1 MKMERIT
8 VLDTETTGQDIDEHE
23 IIEIAWKVY
32 ENRNGRWFCY
42 RYGEYKT
49 TPQHIETADPEAL
62 EINGYTEFGWK
73 DSVHLSRVLLEM
85 IEDIE
90 NSDLLVGHNLIFD
103 LFFIVKHCKIFGFDI
118 PNFPKYIDTRYE
130 GEQLKKLGKLEKSPN
145 LRRLCEHYEVEVEG
159 REHTA
164 LVDCDRTF
172 EVYRNLEDDLER
184 LSMWTYDNPYDF
196 NSFAKHKP

>member
-1 MKMERIT
+1 
-8 VLDTETTGQDIDEHE
+8 
-23 IIEIAWKVY
+23 
-32 ENRNGRWFCY
+32 
-42 RYGEYKT
+42 
-49 TPQHIETADPEAL
+49 
-62 EINGYTEFGWK
+62 
-73 DSVHLSRVLLEM
+73 
-85 IEDIE
+85 
-90 NSDLLVGHNLIFD
+90 